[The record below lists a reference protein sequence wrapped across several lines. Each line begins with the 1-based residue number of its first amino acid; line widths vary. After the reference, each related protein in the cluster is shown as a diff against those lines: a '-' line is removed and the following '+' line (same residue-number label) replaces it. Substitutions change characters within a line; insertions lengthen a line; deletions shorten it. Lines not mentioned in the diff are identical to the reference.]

1 MPSEGRS
8 KDGSLRYGEME
19 STDSVAK
26 GSAVTLREKLFSVS
40 DKYEVWVCNICR
52 LITFNNPK
60 TNKPYCTGCD
70 NQINI
75 SKVQIPYACKLLIQE
90 LQGMCICS
98 KINVDKNNEFLSLDY

>member
-19 STDSVAK
+19 TTDSVAK
-26 GSAVTLREKLFSVS
+26 GSSITLREKLFTVS
-40 DKYEVWVCNICR
+40 DKYEVWVCNMCR

-60 TNKPYCTGCD
+60 TNKPYCSSCD
-70 NQINI
+70 NEINI

-90 LQGMCICS
+90 LQGMGICS
-98 KINVDKNNEFLSLDY
+98 RININKNKEFLSLDY